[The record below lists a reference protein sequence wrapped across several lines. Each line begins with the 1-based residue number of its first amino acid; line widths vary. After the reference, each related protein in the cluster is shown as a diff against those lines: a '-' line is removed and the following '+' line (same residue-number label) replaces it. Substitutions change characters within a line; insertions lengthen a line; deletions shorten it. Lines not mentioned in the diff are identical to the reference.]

1 MEPQAVVEANARIL
15 QYRAQEAQE
24 IERILVAF
32 TAQVAAIE
40 PQFQYSYKAMLEID
54 VLLAKARLA
63 LDLKAFKPAVRTDDS
78 FSLIRARHPLIDPK
92 KCVPVDI
99 ALGRD
104 YDSLIITGPNTGGK
118 TVTLKTAGLLCAM
131 AQCGFLIP
139 ADERSEICV
148 FDEFLVDIGDEQSI
162 EQSLFPP
169 SSVISEKDH
178 RHSGACHAAHTGAA
192 GRAHAGTDPA
202 EGAALAVT
210 SLKIAAAACR

>member
-1 MEPQAVVEANARIL
+1 
-15 QYRAQEAQE
+15 
-24 IERILVAF
+24 
-32 TAQVAAIE
+32 
-40 PQFQYSYKAMLEID
+40 MLEID

-139 ADERSEICV
+139 ADERRC
-148 FDEFLVDIGDEQSI
+148 
-162 EQSLFPP
+162 
-169 SSVISEKDH
+169 
-178 RHSGACHAAHTGAA
+178 CW
-192 GRAHAGTDPA
+192 
-202 EGAALAVT
+202 T
-210 SLKIAAAACR
+210 SLVPVPTPPKVLRWLWPSLKSCAAAACC